1 MGRKG
6 GSRHLKRMPAPRFW
20 RIAAKEFQWAIKP
33 RPGPHPV
40 DLCIPLGI
48 VLRDHL
54 GLARTAR
61 EAKLIVAQG
70 KVKVDGRFG
79 KDEKYPVGLMDV
91 IEIAGARGAFRML
104 PVEGKGLT
112 LVETTKEEAG
122 FKLCR
127 IRDKRTID
135 RGNLQINLHDG
146 RNLLVKLQNPS
157 NPVEDVYSTGASLQ
171 IEIPSQKILK
181 HMKVAE
187 GAYAIVT
194 GGRNIGRH
202 GKISGIVPAS
212 ATRPAIVEIKDDK
225 GETFRTN
232 GGHVFVVG
240 EEGPA
245 VKLAGA

>member
-1 MGRKG
+1 
-6 GSRHLKRMPAPRFW
+6 
-20 RIAAKEFQWAIKP
+20 
-33 RPGPHPV
+33 
-40 DLCIPLGI
+40 
-48 VLRDHL
+48 VLRDYL
-54 GLARTAR
+54 GLAGTAR

-70 KVKVDGRFG
+70 KVKVDGRFRN
-79 KDEKYPVGLMDV
+79 DEKYPVGLMDV
-91 IEIAGARGAFRML
+91 VEIAGARGAFRML
-104 PVEGKGLT
+104 PVQGKGLT

-127 IRDKRTID
+127 IQDKRTVG

-194 GGRNIGRH
+194 GGRNVGRH

-232 GGHVFVVG
+232 GGHVFIVG